1 MRVTAETKLATR
13 ERILAAAQRLFA
25 AEGFERATTR
35 DLARAAEIGVGTLF
49 NYFPTKEAV
58 AHALIDEAYARAAS
72 KFEADQAR
80 DNGQP
85 LSLEEELFAHVA
97 VVLRQLKPF
106 RKYVTAVLET
116 ELSPLANQNGE
127 RPTFQTAHLETVAQI
142 AARHGASEALTSVA
156 LHLYWTLYVG
166 VLAFWAKDG
175 SPRQEDTLALLDES
189 LAMFVGWLD
198 SHSRD
203 QRSRESQCRDQWSRE
218 SHSRDQWSRESQ
230 SRDQWSRGGSAGA
243 STSQASPSQ
252 DSPSPTE
259 SHKGD

>member
-13 ERILAAAQRLFA
+13 ERILATAQRLFA

-72 KFEADQAR
+72 KFEADLAR
-80 DNGQP
+80 DGHEP
-85 LSLEEELFAHVA
+85 LSLEEELFAHIA
-97 VVLRQLKPF
+97 AALRQLKPF

-116 ELSPLANQNGE
+116 ELSPLAAQPGE
-127 RPTFQTAHLETVAQI
+127 QPTFQSTHLEIVAQI
-142 AARHGASEALTSVA
+142 AARHAVAEALTSVA

-166 VLAFWAKDG
+166 VLAFWSRDA

-189 LAMFVGWLD
+189 LAMFVGWLTQSTK
-198 SHSRD
+198 SHL
-203 QRSRESQCRDQWSRE
+203 QA
-218 SHSRDQWSRESQ
+218 
-230 SRDQWSRGGSAGA
+230 GG
-243 STSQASPSQ
+243 
-252 DSPSPTE
+252 
-259 SHKGD
+259 